1 MTELEELKLVNGNI
15 TMTAE
20 ETREMND
27 IEVLARQR
35 LALLAQIE
43 GLEQRKKQIDAA
55 LIDAIE
61 VGGLIDLDG
70 EPVLR
75 VQQKRDFRVDLAE
88 KVLPTAV
95 ITACTVT
102 VEQVDKAKLK
112 SYAEAMGVLEQCVKT
127 SVPFV
132 SVVKR

>member
-1 MTELEELKLVNGNI
+1 
-15 TMTAE
+15 
-20 ETREMND
+20 MNSN
-27 IEVLARQR
+27 IEVLARER

-43 GLEQRKKQIDAA
+43 DLEQRKKQIDAA

-61 VGGLIDLDG
+61 VGGLVDLDG

-88 KVLPTAV
+88 KVLPAEV

-112 SYAEAMGVLEQCVKT
+112 SYAEAMGVIDACLKT

-132 SVVKR
+132 SAVKR

>member
-1 MTELEELKLVNGNI
+1 
-15 TMTAE
+15 
-20 ETREMND
+20 MNN

-70 EPVLR
+70 
-75 VQQKRDFRVDLAE
+75 
-88 KVLPTAV
+88 
-95 ITACTVT
+95 
-102 VEQVDKAKLK
+102 
-112 SYAEAMGVLEQCVKT
+112 
-127 SVPFV
+127 
-132 SVVKR
+132 